1 MQYAQNV
8 RLERGY
14 INLSRFIHGEC
25 KMCNKN
31 PVWHIVRLKG
41 SKDSTRICGECL
53 KKIQDNCEFV
63 ATIK

>member
-1 MQYAQNV
+1 M
-8 RLERGY
+8 
-14 INLSRFIHGEC
+14 SRFLHGKC
-25 KMCNKN
+25 KMCDKN

-41 SKDSTRICGECL
+41 TKDNTRICSECL